1 MQPVLPAPFR
11 ADHAS
16 LRRALAPSSANCC
29 CARCRCRSRFE
40 CQDFGGSHRFSRHR
54 ASSSKEG
61 PLTSPRTIMLE
72 LKRSHRRILRTIS
85 IGFPSC
91 TKAGAG
97 CAGFGHGRCRRSII
111 LNRSTGHRLGLSAPS
126 APLMYYS
133 IQNCMPHLLWML
145 TPCEPN
151 GVGLESPGRRSSSQ
165 AGRATCTF
173 AERDHTGTGKRT
185 GKTKTVKPHTHARA
199 RGRRKR

>member
-1 MQPVLPAPFR
+1 MLVADESHVRSRRIQARLSQGATSGCWSIVSKRSAGHRLPCS
-11 ADHAS
+11 AS
-16 LRRALAPSSANCC
+16 LASIEVVFNPELDAPPAVDADALSAE
-29 CARCRCRSRFE
+29 RSRL
-40 CQDFGGSHRFSRHR
+40 SRRFSPVVV
-54 ASSSKEG
+54 A
-61 PLTSPRTIMLE
+61 
-72 LKRSHRRILRTIS
+72 RS
-85 IGFPSC
+85 
-91 TKAGAG
+91 
-97 CAGFGHGRCRRSII
+97 
-111 LNRSTGHRLGLSAPS
+111 RSTGHRLGLRVLHLP
-126 APLMYYS
+126 PFMYYP